1 MRIILYTGKGGVGKT
16 TVSAATSVFASEL
29 GHKTMVLSTDPAH
42 SLSDAFSIQIGNVP
56 QKLKE
61 NLYAQEIDV
70 YKEISDNWGKIES
83 YVKALLQSQGID
95 ELMSDEL
102 ATLPGMDEL
111 FSLLKLL
118 EFKQN
123 GDFDTIVIDCAPTA
137 STIRLLSFPEI
148 FQWYMDKFFNIGRKI
163 AKIVRPAA
171 ERLTRI
177 PFPKDEVY
185 ASIEKLYVKMI
196 KIKELLLDNK
206 STTIRLVIN
215 PEKMV
220 INESQRAY
228 TYLNMF
234 GFTVDA
240 VIVNKVYPQEI
251 DNSYLSNWLGIQDKH
266 IKHIHKVFH
275 GTELF
280 KSILYDKEMV
290 GISSLSKMARDLFN
304 RNDPTEIFTKE
315 PPIKISKKGDQFL
328 LKIKMPG
335 IKKEDISLLTSGDE
349 LIIKVINF
357 QRNLLLPR
365 ALQNKEIREATVDSD
380 WLKITFI

>member
-1 MRIILYTGKGGVGKT
+1 MRVILYTGKGGVGKT
-16 TVSAATSVFASEL
+16 TVSAATAVLSAEY
-29 GHKTMVLSTDPAH
+29 GHRTVVLSTDPAH
-42 SLSDAFSIQIGNVP
+42 SLSDAFLIQIGSIP

-61 NLYAQEIDV
+61 NLFAQEIDV

-83 YVKALLQSQGID
+83 YVKLLLQSQGLD

-111 FSLLKLL
+111 FSLLKIL
-118 EFKQN
+118 EFKQD
-123 GDFDTIVIDCAPTA
+123 GEYDTVIIDCAPTA

-163 AKIVRPAA
+163 AKVIRPAA

-185 ASIEKLYVKMI
+185 ASIEKLYMKMI

-206 STTIRLVIN
+206 TTTIRLVIN

-240 VIVNKVYPQEI
+240 VIVNKVYPKEI
-251 DNSYLSNWLGIQDKH
+251 NNSYLSNWLEIQDKH
-266 IKHIHKVFH
+266 IKHISNVFH
-275 GTELF
+275 GTQIF

-290 GISSLSKMARDLFN
+290 GVQSLSKLAKDLFN
-304 RNDPTEIFTKE
+304 DDDPTKCFSKE
-315 PPIKISKKGDQFL
+315 PPIKITKKGSYFVL
-328 LKIKMPG
+328 MIKMPG
-335 IKKEDISLLTSGDE
+335 VKKEDISLLTSGDE
-349 LIIKVINF
+349 LIIKIMNF
-357 QRNLLLPR
+357 QRNLMLPR
-365 ALQNKEIREATVDSD
+365 ALQSRQIKEATIENG
-380 WLKITFI
+380 WLKVIFV

>member
-1 MRIILYTGKGGVGKT
+1 MRVILYTGKGGVGKT
-16 TVSAATSVFASEL
+16 TVSAATAVLSAEY
-29 GHKTMVLSTDPAH
+29 GHRTVVLSTDPAH
-42 SLSDAFSIQIGNVP
+42 SLSDAFLIQIGSIP

-61 NLYAQEIDV
+61 NLFAQEIDV

-83 YVKALLQSQGID
+83 YVKLLLKSQGLD

-111 FSLLKLL
+111 FSLLKIL
-118 EFKQN
+118 EFKQD
-123 GDFDTIVIDCAPTA
+123 GEYDTVIIDCAPTA

-163 AKIVRPAA
+163 AKVIRPAA

-185 ASIEKLYVKMI
+185 ASIEKLYMKMI

-206 STTIRLVIN
+206 TTTIRLVIN

-240 VIVNKVYPQEI
+240 VIVNKVYPKEI
-251 DNSYLSNWLGIQDKH
+251 NNSYLSNWLEIQDKH
-266 IKHIHKVFH
+266 IKHISNVFH
-275 GTELF
+275 GTQIF

-290 GISSLSKMARDLFN
+290 GVQSLSKLAKDLFN
-304 RNDPTEIFTKE
+304 DDDPTKCFSKE
-315 PPIKISKKGDQFL
+315 PPIKITKKGSYFVL
-328 LKIKMPG
+328 MIKMPG
-335 IKKEDISLLTSGDE
+335 VKKEDISLLTSGDE
-349 LIIKVINF
+349 LIIKIMNF
-357 QRNLLLPR
+357 QRNLMLPR
-365 ALQNKEIREATVDSD
+365 ALQSRQIKEATIENG
-380 WLKITFI
+380 WLKVIFV

>member
-1 MRIILYTGKGGVGKT
+1 MRVILYTGKGGVGKT
-16 TVSAATSVFASEL
+16 TVSAATAVRASEL
-29 GHKTMVLSTDPAH
+29 GHKTIVLSTDPAH
-42 SLSDAFSIQIGNVP
+42 SLSDAFSIQIGNTP

-111 FSLLKLL
+111 FSLLKIL

-123 GDFDTIVIDCAPTA
+123 GNYDTIVIDCAPTA

-240 VIVNKVYPQEI
+240 VVVNKVYPQEI

-266 IKHIHKVFH
+266 MKHISRVFH
-275 GTELF
+275 GTQLF

-290 GISSLSKMARDLFN
+290 GIPSLSKLAKDLFKDG
-304 RNDPTEIFTKE
+304 DPVEIFTKE
-315 PPIKISKKGDQFL
+315 APIKISKKAEQFI

-349 LIIKVINF
+349 LIVKVLNF
-357 QRNLLLPR
+357 QRNLMLPR
-365 ALQNKEIREATVDSD
+365 ALQTRQIKEATMDGD
-380 WLKITFI
+380 WLKIVFI